1 MERAA
6 PAATRAPP
14 EEPPD
19 EDSDDTTAADDGASA
34 AEPVH
39 LEGRWEL
46 VHQVQATTYEPFLGL
61 RLGYVVNL
69 RQEGNR
75 VYGQGRKVSENGTA
89 LPPSQRTPIEVAG
102 RIEGGQLVLQFT
114 EIGASRT
121 SRGTIRWNLTSE
133 DGAYAGRFAS
143 DAADSRGAASAH
155 RLP

>member
-1 MERAA
+1 
-6 PAATRAPP
+6 
-14 EEPPD
+14 
-19 EDSDDTTAADDGASA
+19 
-34 AEPVH
+34 
-39 LEGRWEL
+39 

-69 RQEGNR
+69 RQEGNACMAR
-75 VYGQGRKVSENGTA
+75 DERFRRTAPA